1 MTDDEEHA
9 SLLKTRS
16 AEASRLGALY
26 HETPEVANLRLWW
39 GLCYANAMGVCGI
52 VLVAL
57 GSTLSALAA
66 DCGTTETAVGTVFIA
81 RGIGAITGALGS
93 ARLYAPPR
101 RGNAVMVV
109 VLLLLSIVLLYMPF
123 VRDVWVLHATWFLL
137 GACTATLDT
146 GCQIMTRKVHG
157 VHAGP
162 WLGANTVCFAIA
174 GALVPLIEIV
184 TGELF
189 AQYATLAR
197 GGADDGA
204 SRRSR
209 AASGTRRIHGALRR
223 RRPFPCSTA
232 PRSTR
237 RRTPRAPTSARSS
250 RRASA
255 CRAARTDGTPGDPT
269 TSKLSSAAPS
279 SGSSAARA
287 RAVVNRRRPISTGP
301 ARAGKVDCTSY
312 ISTYVRQT
320 GVVAASKASL
330 SVLVLWIAIT
340 VGRLVG
346 LQDQINLKKQPTRAI
361 FAHLAAW
368 LLTGTVGM
376 FATAV
381 FPAQPWAFWTGVA
394 LYGLGNG
401 PCVGYCYDLVNR
413 MTVAT
418 EEGMSIVMF
427 GLNFGASLVP
437 YLTTVIWDYTSSGP
451 GVLIWVTLL
460 SMFIPMPLLV
470 AAAMVGKVD

>member
-1 MTDDEEHA
+1 MLNGA
-9 SLLKTRS
+9 
-16 AEASRLGALY
+16 ALY
-26 HETPEVANLRLWW
+26 AAPHPESPDVRALLPPRV
-39 GLCYANAMGVCGI
+39 GVPG
-52 VLVAL
+52 
-57 GSTLSALAA
+57 GK
-66 DCGTTETAVGTVFIA
+66 DGRHA
-81 RGIGAITGALGS
+81 RGPYHL
-93 ARLYAPPR
+93 
-101 RGNAVMVV
+101 
-109 VLLLLSIVLLYMPF
+109 
-123 VRDVWVLHATWFLL
+123 
-137 GACTATLDT
+137 
-146 GCQIMTRKVHG
+146 
-157 VHAGP
+157 
-162 WLGANTVCFAIA
+162 
-174 GALVPLIEIV
+174 EII
-184 TGELF
+184 F
-189 AQYATLAR
+189 
-197 GGADDGA
+197 GGAVFWLIGGA
-204 SRRSR
+204 
-209 AASGTRRIHGALRR
+209 
-223 RRPFPCSTA
+223 RPGGRKSP
-232 PRSTR
+232 P
-237 RRTPRAPTSARSS
+237 
-250 RRASA
+250 
-255 CRAARTDGTPGDPT
+255 
-269 TSKLSSAAPS
+269 LL
-279 SGSSAARA
+279 
-287 RAVVNRRRPISTGP
+287 STGP

>member
-16 AEASRLGALY
+16 AEAARLGALY

-109 VLLLLSIVLLYMPF
+109 VLLLLSVVLLYMPF

-189 AQYATLAR
+189 AQYATLATISVLNGAALYAAPHPESPDVR
-197 GGADDGA
+197 ALLPPRVGVPGGKDGRHARGPYHLEIIFGGAVFWLIG
-204 SRRSR
+204 
-209 AASGTRRIHGALRR
+209 
-223 RRPFPCSTA
+223 
-232 PRSTR
+232 
-237 RRTPRAPTSARSS
+237 
-250 RRASA
+250 
-255 CRAARTDGTPGDPT
+255 
-269 TSKLSSAAPS
+269 
-279 SGSSAARA
+279 
-287 RAVVNRRRPISTGP
+287 
-301 ARAGKVDCTSY
+301 GKVDCTSY

>member
-1 MTDDEEHA
+1 M
-9 SLLKTRS
+9 
-16 AEASRLGALY
+16 
-26 HETPEVANLRLWW
+26 
-39 GLCYANAMGVCGI
+39 
-52 VLVAL
+52 
-57 GSTLSALAA
+57 
-66 DCGTTETAVGTVFIA
+66 
-81 RGIGAITGALGS
+81 
-93 ARLYAPPR
+93 
-101 RGNAVMVV
+101 
-109 VLLLLSIVLLYMPF
+109 
-123 VRDVWVLHATWFLL
+123 
-137 GACTATLDT
+137 
-146 GCQIMTRKVHG
+146 
-157 VHAGP
+157 
-162 WLGANTVCFAIA
+162 
-174 GALVPLIEIV
+174 
-184 TGELF
+184 
-189 AQYATLAR
+189 
-197 GGADDGA
+197 
-204 SRRSR
+204 
-209 AASGTRRIHGALRR
+209 
-223 RRPFPCSTA
+223 
-232 PRSTR
+232 
-237 RRTPRAPTSARSS
+237 
-250 RRASA
+250 
-255 CRAARTDGTPGDPT
+255 
-269 TSKLSSAAPS
+269 
-279 SGSSAARA
+279 
-287 RAVVNRRRPISTGP
+287 
-301 ARAGKVDCTSY
+301 
-312 ISTYVRQT
+312 RQT

-381 FPAQPWAFWTGVA
+381 FPGQPWAFWTGVA

>member
-16 AEASRLGALY
+16 AEAARLGALY

-109 VLLLLSIVLLYMPF
+109 VLLLLSVVLLYMPF

-197 GGADDGA
+197 GRAMKTA
-204 SRRSR
+204 RRVDR
-209 AASGTRRIHGALRR
+209 APRATRRIHGALRR

-287 RAVVNRRRPISTGP
+287 RAVVNRRRPFDRTG
-301 ARAGKVDCTSY
+301 AR
-312 ISTYVRQT
+312 R
-320 GVVAASKASL
+320 
-330 SVLVLWIAIT
+330 
-340 VGRLVG
+340 
-346 LQDQINLKKQPTRAI
+346 
-361 FAHLAAW
+361 
-368 LLTGTVGM
+368 
-376 FATAV
+376 
-381 FPAQPWAFWTGVA
+381 
-394 LYGLGNG
+394 
-401 PCVGYCYDLVNR
+401 
-413 MTVAT
+413 
-418 EEGMSIVMF
+418 
-427 GLNFGASLVP
+427 
-437 YLTTVIWDYTSSGP
+437 
-451 GVLIWVTLL
+451 
-460 SMFIPMPLLV
+460 
-470 AAAMVGKVD
+470 